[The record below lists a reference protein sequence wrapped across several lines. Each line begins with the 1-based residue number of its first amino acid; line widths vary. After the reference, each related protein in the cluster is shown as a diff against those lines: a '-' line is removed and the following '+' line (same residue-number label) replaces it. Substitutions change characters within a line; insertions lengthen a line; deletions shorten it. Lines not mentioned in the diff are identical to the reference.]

1 MLWKLIL
8 AFTVIPIIELYI
20 LLMLADLIGPHITI
34 LIIIITGITGGILT
48 KSQGLNTIKKIKT
61 QLATGDIPTDELLNG
76 LLILSGGLLLLTPG
90 ILTDL
95 TGFTL
100 LIPFTRTPIRNFLK
114 KKFKNIIEK
123 NTITFN
129 Q

>member
-8 AFTVIPIIELYI
+8 AFTVIPIVELYI
-20 LLMLADLIGPHITI
+20 LLLLADLIGPHITI
-34 LIIIITGITGGILT
+34 LIIIITGVTGGILT
-48 KSQGLNTIKKIKT
+48 KAQGLNTIKKIKT

>member
-34 LIIIITGITGGILT
+34 LIIILTGITGGILT
-48 KSQGLNTIKKIKT
+48 KAQGLNTIKKIKT
-61 QLATGDIPTDELLNG
+61 QLAEGDVPTDELLNG

-114 KKFKNIIEK
+114 KKFKKIIEK

>member
-8 AFTVIPIIELYI
+8 AFTVIPIVELYI

-34 LIIIITGITGGILT
+34 LIIIITGVTGGILT
-48 KSQGLNTIKKIKT
+48 KAQGLNTIKKIKT
-61 QLATGDIPTDELLNG
+61 QLAAGDIPTDELLNG

-100 LIPFTRTPIRNFLK
+100 LIPVTRTPIRNFLK
-114 KKFKNIIEK
+114 KKFKKIIEK

>member
-8 AFTVIPIIELYI
+8 AFTIIPIIELYI
-20 LLMLADLIGPHITI
+20 LLMLSDLIGPHITI
-34 LIIIITGITGGILT
+34 LIIIITGVTGGILT
-48 KSQGLNTIKKIKT
+48 KAQGLNTIKKIKT
-61 QLATGDIPTDELLNG
+61 QLAAGDIPTDELLNG

-114 KKFKNIIEK
+114 KKFKKIIEK